1 MYLGKLLLIA
11 VMLVLSACSGSTE
24 AERGMSRLTIGA
36 VSYGTTD
43 NAGEKYADF
52 KQYLGSQLHSVV
64 ELEPVYNEVKALEQI
79 ARQKWDL
86 VFAPPGLAAIANS
99 RYNYSPLVPLES
111 GQRTRSVITVRYD
124 SEFEKHQDL
133 AGEVI
138 ALGQR
143 GSATGY
149 YLPIYNLYG
158 LHFAE
163 VKFAPTPNTILNWI
177 EEEKIAAG
185 ALSMAEFHRYRRNFE
200 PNKFKV
206 IHVDSH
212 AVPPGAILV
221 SDRLDDNSQEQIKE
235 LLAQTPSFIAASV
248 GFLPN
253 EQPPNYD
260 YLVRVI
266 ERVRPIAE
274 SINDRPALL
283 YEAK

>member
-1 MYLGKLLLIA
+1 MLRKILLIF
-11 VMLVLSACSGSTE
+11 VLSVVSACSGSTE
-24 AERGMSRLTIGA
+24 AERGMYRLSIGV
-36 VSYGTTD
+36 VSYGATD
-43 NAGEKYADF
+43 NAVEKYADF
-52 KQYLGSQLHSVV
+52 EQYLGSQLHSVI

-86 VFAPPGLAAIANS
+86 VFAPSGLAAIANS
-99 RYNYSPLVPLES
+99 RYGYSPLVPLES

-124 SEFEKHQDL
+124 SDFENHQDL
-133 AGEVI
+133 AGEII
-138 ALGQR
+138 ALGQK

-177 EEEKIAAG
+177 DEEKIAAG

-200 PNKFKV
+200 SNKFKV

-221 SDRLDDNSQEQIKE
+221 SDRLNDNSQERIKE
-235 LLAQTPSFIAASV
+235 LLAQTPSFIAATV

-253 EQPPNYD
+253 EEPPNYD

-274 SINDRPALL
+274 RIDDKPALL
-283 YEAK
+283 YESK